1 MHLHEGMLGAH
12 PFYARKLSMH
22 DLAALEALQQKVY
35 DALPDKNTLQ
45 PLSTEEFENILGG
58 NGLLIGIYV
67 ADELIAFRALL
78 DPQHDPEHLGID
90 CGLTGAQL
98 ARVFYQEISNV
109 DPDWRGYGL
118 QKTMADIV
126 MSAADLTRYDY
137 VCATVKPYNIPSLK
151 DKFAQGLVVKGL
163 KLKYGGKMRY
173 IFFKALKEQPATYTE
188 ERAVCMSDIDT
199 QQALLKEGFVGTTL
213 EKKNDDFWIIYKK

>member
-1 MHLHEGMLGAH
+1 MHLHEGMLGTH
-12 PFYARKLSMH
+12 PFYARKLSMA
-22 DLAALEALQQKVY
+22 DLADLETLQQKVY

-58 NGLLIGIYV
+58 NGLLIGIFV
-67 ADELIAFRALL
+67 EEQLIAFRALL
-78 DPQHDPEHLGID
+78 DPQDDPEHLGID
-90 CGLTGAQL
+90 CGLSGEQL

-126 MSAADLTRYDY
+126 MNAADLTRYDY

-173 IFFKALKEQPATYTE
+173 IFFKALKEQPTMYTE
-188 ERAVCMSDIDT
+188 TRTVNMADVAA

-213 EKKNDDFWIIYKK
+213 EKKNDDFWLIYKK